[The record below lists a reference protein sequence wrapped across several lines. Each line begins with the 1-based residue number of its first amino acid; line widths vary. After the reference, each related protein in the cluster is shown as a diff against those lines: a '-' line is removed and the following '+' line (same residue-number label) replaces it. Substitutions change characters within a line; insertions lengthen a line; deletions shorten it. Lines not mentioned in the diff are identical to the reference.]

1 MKNYGSGWPDGFLAG
16 LGPPGSPTPVLDA
29 KVSLD
34 GHNISRCDRV
44 DRNGGG
50 VCFYIREGIG
60 FEEILKYS
68 NADIETEKP

>member
-1 MKNYGSGWPDGFLAG
+1 MKNYGWPTGPAIIWLWLASGR
-16 LGPPGSPTPVLDA
+16 PTPVLDA

-50 VCFYIREGIG
+50 VCFCIREGIG